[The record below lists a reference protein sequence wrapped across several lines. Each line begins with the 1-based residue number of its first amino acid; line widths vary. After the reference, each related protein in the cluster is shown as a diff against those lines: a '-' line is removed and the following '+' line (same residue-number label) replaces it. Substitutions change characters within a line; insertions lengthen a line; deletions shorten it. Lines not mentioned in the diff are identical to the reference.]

1 MKNTTNYNRNKTKMN
16 FKFRLRHI
24 KYTIWK
30 KNRHNSFVFTF
41 PRTKTKLIGLRINNN
56 ILAKYS
62 LPFEKKKQSLE

>member
-1 MKNTTNYNRNKTKMN
+1 MN
-16 FKFRLRHI
+16 FKILLRHI

-30 KNRHNSFVFTF
+30 KKQTYNSFVFTF